1 MRRVIREHLRDFIAI
16 TALFV
21 AGLVVTGYVLSQQQ
35 QPYPSWIPF
44 LGDERFELKAEL
56 STAQAVTPGQGQT
69 VNIAG
74 VKAGD
79 ISEVELVDGRAVVT
93 MLVEEQYAPILRSDA
108 TVLLRPRTGL
118 QDMTLEVDPGRKGAR
133 LEEGATIPLAQ
144 TKPNVQPD
152 QILAS
157 LDGDTRAYLKLLI
170 QGGAEGL
177 GGRGKA
183 LSAGLRRFEPLGR
196 YLAQIGNALVERRR
210 NIARVITSFR
220 ALGDELGKA
229 DTRLSEW
236 VSAQNAA
243 LGAFANQ
250 EASIR
255 ETLRELPS
263 ALAAT
268 REALQSGETLAN
280 ELGPA
285 SEALI
290 PAAQAFVPAQ
300 RSLRTFFDRTEAP
313 ISDQIRPFTREVRR
327 PVKHLKQASAPL
339 AKTTKGLAGS
349 FSDLN
354 RLFNAFA
361 YNPPGGD
368 EGYLFWVAWLN
379 HNTNGVLQFED
390 AHGPLARGSVL
401 QSCSTAYLA
410 DSLTASRPYLRTV
423 QELTNV
429 PPSTPICEIDPPLV
443 PPGPPIDR

>member
-1 MRRVIREHLRDFIAI
+1 
-16 TALFV
+16 
-21 AGLVVTGYVLSQQQ
+21 
-35 QPYPSWIPF
+35 
-44 LGDERFELKAEL
+44 
-56 STAQAVTPGQGQT
+56 
-69 VNIAG
+69 
-74 VKAGD
+74 
-79 ISEVELVDGRAVVT
+79 

-118 QDMTLEVDPGRKGAR
+118 QDMTLEVDPGRKGAP

-255 ETLRELPS
+255 ETLRELPIRRS
-263 ALAAT
+263 TAT
-268 REALQSGETLAN
+268 REALASGETLAN

-290 PAAQAFVPAQ
+290 PAAQAFAPAQ
-300 RSLRTFFDRTEAP
+300 RSLRAFFDRTEEP
-313 ISDQIRPFTREVRR
+313 ISRPDPALHPRGPQAGQAPQAGLGAARRRR
-327 PVKHLKQASAPL
+327 PRGWPA
-339 AKTTKGLAGS
+339 S

-361 YNPPGGD
+361 YNPPGAD
-368 EGYLFWVAWLN
+368 EGYLFWLAWLN
-379 HNTNGVLQFED
+379 HNTNGALQFED
-390 AHGPLARGSVL
+390 ANGPLAPRQRAAVVQHRLPRRQPDRVAALPAHRSGAHQRAPV
-401 QSCSTAYLA
+401 
-410 DSLTASRPYLRTV
+410 DSDLRDRPA
-423 QELTNV
+423 
-429 PPSTPICEIDPPLV
+429 PDPAKSP
-443 PPGPPIDR
+443 DRPMTFRALHPTRAEVR